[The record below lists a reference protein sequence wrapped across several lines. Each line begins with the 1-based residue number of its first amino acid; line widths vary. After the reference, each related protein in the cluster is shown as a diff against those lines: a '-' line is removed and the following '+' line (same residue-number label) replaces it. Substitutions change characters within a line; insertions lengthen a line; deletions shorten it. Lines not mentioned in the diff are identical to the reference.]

1 MDVAARLELPPQRLR
16 HFNRRWLA
24 LGGVALL
31 LVSGTA
37 IYRLVS
43 RPGAVSYSTAVV
55 GTGTITKTVSASGT
69 VNPVL
74 TITVGTY
81 VSGVI
86 EKLYCDFNTQVKAGQ
101 ICAKI
106 DPRPYQVI
114 VAQDRAALA
123 TAKAQLEKDKA
134 NLNYLKQNHER
145 LAWLVERN
153 SAAQDAAD
161 LARSAYD
168 QGQAQVQL
176 DQATVD
182 QRAAELQAAEVN
194 LGYTDI
200 TSPVDGVVV
209 ARNVTQGQT
218 VAASFQTPTLFLIA
232 TDLTAMQVDSNVSE
246 SDIGLLKPGQV
257 ARFTVEA
264 HPQRQFEGR
273 VTQIRQAPQTVQ
285 NVVTYDVIVGVNNA
299 ERLLLPGMTATL
311 RIITAERTGVLRVPD
326 QALRYIPSV
335 LTSAAG
341 QATVSG
347 GEIATPSQRVW
358 VLRDGRPQAEVV
370 QTGLDDDSYTEVI
383 SGNLRPGDRVIIGEG
398 PAASVTSPTRP
409 PRFGL

>member
-1 MDVAARLELPPQRLR
+1 MLLVAALVLMSG
-16 HFNRRWLA
+16 A
-24 LGGVALL
+24 LIYGV
-31 LVSGTA
+31 
-37 IYRLVS
+37 VS
-43 RPGAVSYSTAVV
+43 RPAAPAYSTAVV
-55 GTGTITKTVSASGT
+55 GTGSVTKTVSASGT

-86 EKLYCDFNTQVKAGQ
+86 QKLYCDFNTQVKAGQ

-114 VAQDRAALA
+114 VAQDDAALA
-123 TAKAQLEKDKA
+123 TARAQLEKDKA
-134 NLNYLKQNHER
+134 NLTYLKQNADR
-145 LAWLVERN
+145 LAWLVARN

-161 LARSAYD
+161 LAKSAYD
-168 QGQAQVQL
+168 QGQAQVSL
-176 DQATVD
+176 DQATVA
-182 QRAAELQAAEVN
+182 QRTAELNAAQIN

-200 TSPVDGVVV
+200 ASPVDGVVV

-246 SDIGLLKPGQV
+246 SDIGQLRQGQL

-264 HPQRQFEGR
+264 YPDREFAGR

-285 NVVTYDVIVGVNNA
+285 NVVTYDVVVAVNNPG
-299 ERLLLPGMTATL
+299 RLLLPGMTATL
-311 RIITAERTGVLRVPD
+311 HIVTAERNGVLRLPD
-326 QALRYIPSV
+326 QALRYSPSNLAAAVSTNAGREAPQPV
-335 LTSAAG
+335 L
-341 QATVSG
+341 
-347 GEIATPSQRVW
+347 QRVW
-358 VLRDGRPQAEVV
+358 VLRNGQAQAEVV
-370 QTGLDDDSYTEVI
+370 QTGLDDDSYSEII
-383 SGNLRPGDRVIIGEG
+383 SGNVRAGDRVIVGED
-398 PAASVTSPTRP
+398 AASRTSSSSRG